1 MVETACENN
10 DERVESDSETIEN
23 IVEKGMVVA
32 VLADNLNYEYYLQ
45 KLTTGPWTIEQ
56 IISDSWGDTF
66 DRGSKIVRGLYY
78 DRVQSKPFFYSNW
91 FPGKLPRVILPR
103 SVSFVLNKKE
113 ITLLFRKS
121 YILTFFSL

>member
-10 DERVESDSETIEN
+10 DERVESDSDTIEN

-66 DRGSKIVRGLYY
+66 DRGSKIVRGFALRRY
-78 DRVQSKPFFYSNW
+78 
-91 FPGKLPRVILPR
+91 
-103 SVSFVLNKKE
+103 
-113 ITLLFRKS
+113 
-121 YILTFFSL
+121 